1 MKDIVEGE
9 AMEDNRKNR
18 IKRER
23 KNFFEGYHYFESN
36 LRYVKL
42 SLTWFLL
49 SFIANLFTG
58 IGAVLFTN
66 DFIQTM
72 FEFLFIITIPASIA
86 TLIYLFF
93 NIGILVGDIK
103 VSRDWD

>member
-1 MKDIVEGE
+1 
-9 AMEDNRKNR
+9 MESNRKNR
-18 IKRER
+18 IKREH
-23 KNFFEGYHYFESN
+23 KNFFEDYHYFESN

-49 SFIANLFTG
+49 SFTANLFIG
-58 IGAVLFTN
+58 IGVILFTN

-72 FEFLFIITIPASIA
+72 FEFLFIITIIASIA

-93 NIGILVGDIK
+93 NVGILVGDIK